1 MNKANGFSL
10 EGGEPGSPLKPA
22 LNNAQTW
29 IPVATALRVINSL
42 KAGVVS
48 LIGAVG
54 ELFEGLIISSAQAA
68 RGWEAPSGMGTV
80 WSSRMVLGSPLPLE
94 PGGLQGHHG
103 CRAGKSQAQ
112 RLCHRAVSSRVPG
125 CRNPFATVLR
135 SEESRS
141 FY

>member
-10 EGGEPGSPLKPA
+10 EGGEPGSPLKAA

-48 LIGAVG
+48 LIGAMG

-68 RGWEAPSGMGTV
+68 LGWEALSGMGRV
-80 WSSRMVLGSPLPLE
+80 WWSRMVLGSPLPLE
-94 PGGLQGHHG
+94 LGGLQGHHG
-103 CRAGKSQAQ
+103 SRAGKSQAQ
-112 RLCHRAVSSRVPG
+112 RLCCQQSGPRLQKPI
-125 CRNPFATVLR
+125 CNCFP
-135 SEESRS
+135 
-141 FY
+141 

>member
-1 MNKANGFSL
+1 MVNKANGFSL
-10 EGGEPGSPLKPA
+10 EEGEPGSPLKPA

-29 IPVATALRVINSL
+29 IPVATALRVINSP

-54 ELFEGLIISSAQAA
+54 ELFEGLIVSSVQAA
-68 RGWEAPSGMGTV
+68 LCWEAVRGMGRV
-80 WSSRMVLGSPLPLE
+80 WCSRMVLGSPCSWSWVV
-94 PGGLQGHHG
+94 

-112 RLCHRAVSSRVPG
+112 PFCPHAVSSRVPG
-125 CRNPFATVLR
+125 CRNPFATVFH